1 MFNRRLDELVNHKY
15 FITLPFDVCK
25 SRRVLRNYQPPEPYE
40 TYFEEKYWPV
50 YEAQLMEAN
59 ARNDLSKYAVKL
71 AQFQYKAI
79 QSTLS
84 ELIIFT
90 TLADENVY

>member
-1 MFNRRLDELVNHKY
+1 MWCRLFVFNRRLDELVNHKY

-71 AQFQYKAI
+71 AQFQYN
-79 QSTLS
+79 QLYRN
-84 ELIIFT
+84 L
-90 TLADENVY
+90 